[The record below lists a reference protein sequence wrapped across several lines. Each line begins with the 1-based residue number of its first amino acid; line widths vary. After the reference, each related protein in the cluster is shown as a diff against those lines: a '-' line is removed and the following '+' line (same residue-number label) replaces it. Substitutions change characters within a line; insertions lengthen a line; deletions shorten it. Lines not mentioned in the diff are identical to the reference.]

1 LATIVLKDIRK
12 SFASVR
18 VLHGIDVA
26 IQDHE
31 FIVLIG
37 PSGCGKTTLLRII
50 AGLELPTSGHILI
63 DDEDVTNLPP
73 ARREVAKV
81 FQSYALYPHMS
92 VYENMAFGLKV
103 QGWRKKHL
111 IQERIQEVA
120 RILQLESLLTRKPR
134 ELSGGQRQ
142 RVAIGR
148 AIVRN
153 PKVFLFDEPLSN
165 LDASLRA
172 QMRLEL
178 ANLKAQLHATMIYV
192 THDQV
197 EAMTLADRIVVMRD
211 GKIEQIGT
219 PLEIYNQPANQFVA
233 GFMGSPPM
241 NFLSGTIVKNAEGE
255 NVLRLA
261 DGVDILLPVLDVAI
275 GKTVTI
281 GIRPEAFSVNHE
293 STELSPLIVSLKGKI
308 IHLEHLGA
316 ESYAHVRLQQGSTL
330 IVRTVLHLHVG
341 EDLAIAV
348 SLAKCHFFNQEGQ
361 SLSQKSM
368 PLSVQKQHLA

>member
-1 LATIVLKDIRK
+1 MAAIVLKDIRK
-12 SFASVR
+12 SFAAIQ
-18 VLHGIDVA
+18 VLHGINLA

-31 FIVLIG
+31 FVVLIG
-37 PSGCGKTTLLRII
+37 PSGCGKTTLLRLI
-50 AGLELPTSGHILI
+50 AGLELPDSGHIFI
-63 DDEDVTNLPP
+63 EGEDVTNLPP
-73 ARREVAKV
+73 ARRGVAKV
-81 FQSYALYPHMS
+81 FQSYALYPHMT
-92 VYENMAFGLKV
+92 VYENMAFGLKI

-111 IQERIQEVA
+111 IQERIHEVA
-120 RILQLESLLTRKPR
+120 RILQLEFFLTRKPR

-178 ANLKAQLHATMIYV
+178 ANLKAQLQATMIYV

-211 GKIEQIGT
+211 GKIEQVGT

-241 NFLSGTIVKNAEGE
+241 NFLAGTIVKNSEGE
-255 NVLRLA
+255 NVLQLSQE
-261 DGVDILLPVLDVAI
+261 VNISLPAPDTAVGEV
-275 GKTVTI
+275 VTI
-281 GIRPEAFSVNHE
+281 GIRPESFSVGNE
-293 STELSPLIVSLKGKI
+293 AADPLSMTISLTGKI

-316 ESYAHVRLQQGSTL
+316 ESYVHVRLQQGSTL

-341 EDLAIAV
+341 EELTVTA
-348 SLAKCHFFNQEGQ
+348 SLTKCHFFNQEGQ
-361 SLSQKSM
+361 SLSHKSV
-368 PLSVQKQHLA
+368 PLPVQRQQLA